1 MIFILA
7 GSHQP
12 TVLDVG
18 KASDILQPKTHCQE
32 GTTEAAD
39 LVSPN
44 VLGDAS

>member
-7 GSHQP
+7 GSQQL

-18 KASDILQPKTHCQE
+18 KASEVLRPKTHCQE

-44 VLGDAS
+44 ALGDAS